1 MTRKDLKPCPLC
13 GGTEFDMGHPFVA
26 VQQNRMNIIHCKTC
40 DMQFIPSSETWD
52 EAVEKMNRRAEDG
65 RKK

>member
-13 GGTEFDMGHPFVA
+13 GGTDFSMGHPFVA
-26 VQQNRMNIIHCKTC
+26 VQESRMHIIRCKKC
-40 DMQFIPSSETWD
+40 DMQFIPAAMDWD
-52 EAVEKMNRRAEDG
+52 EAVEKMNRRADDG